1 LTIDFIKDDLGHP
14 QGFNGSASENEMV
27 ATSESDSALFNGDVA
42 DISDKEHVQN
52 VVNQPLRRSE
62 RSSIFPNKYNK
73 YVVDSKVKYA
83 FGPKTYWQACK
94 EQHWIE
100 AMKALYDNDTWEITE
115 LPSDRKAIRSKW
127 VLKIKYKSS
136 GEIERYKARLFAI
149 GFNQKE
155 GIDFDETFSLIVKI
169 VTVRCLINL
178 VV

>member
-1 LTIDFIKDDLGHP
+1 MFEVDDAQDLDHVNFFDETVYEGPGTPNDDNNLNAQLYNDGSNSSQPSSLTIDFIKDDLGHP

-42 DISDKEHVQN
+42 DISDKEH
-52 VVNQPLRRSE
+52 
-62 RSSIFPNKYNK
+62 
-73 YVVDSKVKYA
+73 
-83 FGPKTYWQACK
+83 
-94 EQHWIE
+94 HWIE

-169 VTVRCLINL
+169 VT
-178 VV
+178 